1 MAKSGDSKCTAPNGG
16 SAEPGRAALRGN
28 GGGAKCAEPHAEAEK
43 SSRARPQ
50 AMSHSPHGWMDSLLD
65 ASTKHLK
72 RCLSFSSRQM
82 KCGPFWDGVAAKGGL
97 STGISNRVRVPSPHV
112 SQGKGPRNPPKKHTL
127 KLPKDSYV
135 SLFAYPLEF
144 LKQLVPPW
152 TYVSHATGCNPKE
165 PSATYGGV

>member
-1 MAKSGDSKCTAPNGG
+1 MHGTQRRQRRTRPG
-16 SAEPGRAALRGN
+16 SAPRQRRRRQVCGATRRSGEIQPCEASGSESLTPWLDGQFLGRIN
-28 GGGAKCAEPHAEAEK
+28 K
-43 SSRARPQ
+43 
-50 AMSHSPHGWMDSLLD
+50 
-65 ASTKHLK
+65 T
-72 RCLSFSSRQM
+72 FSSRQM
-82 KCGPFWDGVAAKGGL
+82 KCGPFWDGVAAKGRL

-165 PSATYGGV
+165 PSATYGGYEKVAHVCCPL